1 MNLTSRSR
9 YALKIMMDLTHHS
22 HLPLVRRQEI
32 VRRQGIPAKYL
43 DQIMVMLRRGGLVD
57 SIRGR
62 SGGYRLG
69 KPITDITVWEIFRT
83 VEEGIYPVECV
94 DEVHGCNFQP
104 SCVANEPWQLIFSS
118 MKSALD
124 KITLAHFKVAKM
136 DDRKMCPVGGI
147 RECRPGRE
155 PIINGHHADLEHL
168 AIEHTTHN

>member
-22 HLPLVRRQEI
+22 DQPLVRRQEI

-43 DQIMVMLRRGGLVD
+43 DQIMVLLRRGGLVD

-69 KPITDITVWEIFRT
+69 KPTSEITVWEIFRT

-94 DEVHGCNFQP
+94 DETHDCNFQP
-104 SCVANEPWQLIFSS
+104 SCIANEPWQMIFTS
-118 MKSALD
+118 MKAALD
-124 KITLAHFKVAKM
+124 KITLAQFQQNRL
-136 DDRKMCPVGGI
+136 DERKMCPIGGI
-147 RECRPGRE
+147 RECRSGRE
-155 PIINGHHADLEHL
+155 PHIGVGSPEHIVHA
-168 AIEHTTHN
+168 